1 MTCAQTSSYLIADLT
16 TDCLTVPC
24 LRRLACAMTQAND
37 RSHSLTFS
45 LVAWFEASG
54 WMVMFSCRADRT
66 RRPAAMSVDGPG
78 ATSSL
83 LHRIFSSVLGRCQWL

>member
-1 MTCAQTSSYLIADLT
+1 MTCAQTSSYLIALLT
-16 TDCLTVPC
+16 ILCLTVPC

-54 WMVMFSCRADRT
+54 WMVIFSYRADRT
-66 RRPAAMSVDGPG
+66 RRPAAMSVEGPVSI
-78 ATSSL
+78 SSL
-83 LHRIFSSVLGRCQWL
+83 IHRIFSSVLGRCHWL

>member
-16 TDCLTVPC
+16 TDCLTVPWR
-24 LRRLACAMTQAND
+24 RRLACALIQYNA

-54 WMVMFSCRADRT
+54 WMVMFSCRADST
-66 RRPAAMSVDGPG
+66 RRPAAMSVDGPVSI
-78 ATSSL
+78 SSL
-83 LHRIFSSVLGRCQWL
+83 IHAILAIWLGRCHWL